1 METTVDVSAPSELF
15 SDALTEFDSSS
26 KGATV
31 AVAIAATLAATGVGF
46 WVYTKNARKAEKQD
60 QASDES

>member
-15 SDALTEFDSSS
+15 SEALTEFDSSN

-31 AVAIAATLAATGVGF
+31 AIAIMATLVGAGVGF
-46 WVYTKNARKAEKQD
+46 LVWNKTRNADGQNQD
-60 QASDES
+60 SQKS